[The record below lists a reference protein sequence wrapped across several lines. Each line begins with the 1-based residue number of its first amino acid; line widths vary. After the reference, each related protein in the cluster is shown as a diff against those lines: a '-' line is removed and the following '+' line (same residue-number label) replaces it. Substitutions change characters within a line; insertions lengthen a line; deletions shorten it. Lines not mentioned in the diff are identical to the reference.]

1 MFNFERFR
9 DDFHV
14 AGGSRAYARTVAVW
28 SRAGEMLGR
37 APVASREPVGARQA
51 GRWGRS
57 RDIVGAS
64 ECPVWSGIG
73 KTDVVVIS
81 WKITTRREMM
91 TH

>member
-1 MFNFERFR
+1 MFNFEVS

-37 APVASREPVGARQA
+37 TPVASREPVGARQA
-51 GRWGRS
+51 GGDLEKLWGLWNARS
-57 RDIVGAS
+57 GLT
-64 ECPVWSGIG
+64 GIG

>member
-1 MFNFERFR
+1 MFNFEFS

-51 GRWGRS
+51 GGDLEKLWGLWMFGMPGLV
-57 RDIVGAS
+57 RDWEDRCGGHFL
-64 ECPVWSGIG
+64 ENNH
-73 KTDVVVIS
+73 
-81 WKITTRREMM
+81 TT
-91 TH
+91 